1 MSLLQALSKGTCA
14 HVLMNRAEKAL
25 LNNPA
30 RRALQR
36 HYEAPLLKRL
46 GADVAGA
53 RVLEVG
59 CGEGAGAQ
67 TLLARFGAA
76 AVTAIDLDPAQ
87 IRRAQR
93 RLTDEDRADVRLGD
107 ITALPMTDAS
117 VDAVADF
124 GIIHHVPDWRGAV
137 AEVARVLAPG
147 GQFLFEEVTS
157 HALDRATYRVL
168 FEHPTE
174 DRFSGHEFVEELER
188 HGLMVGGRHTQR
200 FFGDFVIGVAIRA

>member
-1 MSLLQALSKGTCA
+1 
-14 HVLMNRAEKAL
+14 MNKAEKAA
-25 LNNPA
+25 LNNPV
-30 RRALQR
+30 RRAVQR

-46 GADVAGA
+46 GADVSGA

-67 TLLARFGAA
+67 TLLDRFGAA
-76 AVTAIDLDPAQ
+76 SVSAIDLDPRQ

-93 RLTDEDRADVRLGD
+93 RLAKEERAEVQLGD
-107 ITALPMTDAS
+107 VTALPVPDAS

-124 GIIHHVPDWRGAV
+124 GIIHHVPSWRLAV
-137 AEVARVLAPG
+137 AEIARVLAPG

-157 HALDRATYRVL
+157 HALARLTYRVL
-168 FEHPTE
+168 FEHPSE

-188 HGLMVGGRHTQR
+188 QGLMVGGRHTQR
-200 FFGDFVIGVAIRA
+200 FFGDFVMGVAIRA

>member
-1 MSLLQALSKGTCA
+1 M
-14 HVLMNRAEKAL
+14 LMNRAEKAI
-25 LNNPA
+25 LNNPV
-30 RRALQR
+30 RRAVQR

-46 GADVAGA
+46 GADVTGA

-67 TLLARFGAA
+67 SLLQRFGAA
-76 AVTAIDLDPAQ
+76 HVTAIDLDPSQ
-87 IRRAQR
+87 VRRAER
-93 RLTDEDRADVRLGD
+93 RLRDEERADVRVGD
-107 ITALPMTDAS
+107 ITELPLTDAS
-117 VDAVADF
+117 IDAVADF
-124 GIIHHVPDWRGAV
+124 GIIHHVPDWRLAV

-168 FEHPTE
+168 FEHPTQ
-174 DRFSGHEFVEELER
+174 DRFSGHEFVDELER

-200 FFGDFVIGVAIRA
+200 FFGDFVLGVATRV